1 MNIVWKDPL
10 TTSKLE
16 KKENFYIS
24 NTGEKYKILNKI
36 PRFVIKENYT
46 SAFGKQWNYYRKT
59 QLDSYTGLPIS
70 EVRLKRC
77 LGEPIFSNLKGKNI
91 LEAGCGAGR
100 FTEVLL
106 SSDSNVMSVDMSDA
120 VDANQ
125 LNFPQ
130 GKNHS
135 IVQADINSL
144 PFMPNQ
150 YDLVICLGVI
160 QHTANPEQ
168 ALQSLYD
175 QVKPGGWLIADHYV
189 FSWSHE
195 SQIAKKIARFF
206 LKRMSVKNAFLI
218 SGYLTKFFLPLH
230 RIGKTSKFWQALMR
244 RVTPVVSYYNDIP
257 DLSDELQIEWALLD
271 THDNLTDHYKHFTSK
286 ENFTKSLEN
295 LGLNEIKCW
304 SGGIGIEGRGRKPF
318 EVST

>member
-24 NTGEKYKILNKI
+24 NSGEKYKILNKI

-46 SAFGKQWNYYRKT
+46 SAFGIQWNYYRKT

-77 LGEPIFSNLKGKNI
+77 LGESIFSNLKGKNI

-106 SSDSNVMSVDMSDA
+106 SRDSNVMSVDMSDA

-130 GKNHS
+130 DQNHT
-135 IVQADINSL
+135 IAQADINRL

-150 YDLVICLGVI
+150 FDLVICLGVI
-160 QHTANPEQ
+160 QHTEDPGET
-168 ALQSLYD
+168 LQSLYE
-175 QVKPGGWLIADHYV
+175 QVKPGGWLIIDHYA

-195 SQIAKKIARFF
+195 TQIAKKIARFI
-206 LKRMSVKNAFLI
+206 LRRMKIENAFLI
-218 SGYLTKFFLPLH
+218 SRYLTKFFLPLH
-230 RIGKTSKFWQALMR
+230 RVGRSSILWQALMR
-244 RVTPVVSYYNDIP
+244 RLTPVVSYYNDFP
-257 DLSDELQIEWALLD
+257 ELTDELQMEWALLD
-271 THDNLTDHYKHFTSK
+271 THDNLTDHYKHFTTK
-286 ENFTKSLEN
+286 ERFTNSMKR
-295 LGLNEIKCW
+295 LGLSDIECW
-304 SGGIGIEGRGRKPF
+304 KGGIGIEGRGRKPID
-318 EVST
+318 SKS